1 MCTGAASV
9 MAPAVANPLYM
20 GYKAL
25 YRTILEDSKRG
36 IAKAMR
42 VFCDP
47 DNLPVLIHCI
57 HGGVSFHC
65 HDLLTLMSSMSI
77 PTPHHTHH
85 TAVGCRDNCS
95 RTDGQLFHC

>member
-25 YRTILEDSKRG
+25 YKTILEDSKRG

-57 HGGVSFHC
+57 HGG
-65 HDLLTLMSSMSI
+65 
-77 PTPHHTHH
+77 
-85 TAVGCRDNCS
+85 G
-95 RTDGQLFHC
+95 LFHCRGLLTAACLLNLLMHITCTSSMYSMFGCKANGS

>member
-1 MCTGAASV
+1 

-25 YRTILEDSKRG
+25 YKTILEDSKRG

-42 VFCDP
+42 VFTDK

-57 HGGVSFHC
+57 HGKHQGSIICRFRTFLSREGLKESISGVLVGFAVTQLC
-65 HDLLTLMSSMSI
+65 SS
-77 PTPHHTHH
+77 
-85 TAVGCRDNCS
+85 CS
-95 RTDGQLFHC
+95 HAGRI

>member
-1 MCTGAASV
+1 

-25 YRTILEDSKRG
+25 YKTILEDSKRG

-42 VFCDP
+42 VFTDK

-57 HGGVSFHC
+57 HGGHQG
-65 HDLLTLMSSMSI
+65 LLI
-77 PTPHHTHH
+77 
-85 TAVGCRDNCS
+85 CRF
-95 RTDGQLFHC
+95 RTFRS